1 MRVNTLRRNVPSII
15 IAISI
20 TALVVLFVLIGQK
33 VNLLRDAPADNVTW
47 GLSQVEVD
55 LLTLRSTVLTATEQA
70 DADVAHIKRRFDNA
84 YSRVSNLEKGLVF
97 AAMRKDAEFAE
108 TLADLQGAMD
118 GLIPLIDGPDDDL
131 RAGLPDMLP
140 VLDRL
145 DQSARALALSGI
157 ALNSQSS
164 DANRE
169 SFYQLLTIAAAI
181 TFALIVF
188 LIVMSYLQVRQY
200 RAFRRVSRD
209 VEKANT
215 RLNSSFQ
222 ASLDAIVVADDQGI
236 ILEFNEAA
244 EGVFGYTRQEAVG
257 GQMADLI
264 VPPHLRDA
272 HLAGMQ
278 RFLDTKEPHLVGKG
292 RIEIVAMR
300 KSGEEFPVELA
311 IGQADDPG
319 GTIFISYLRD
329 ITKRLQSESDLK
341 QARDDALQAERAKS
355 NFLAVMSHEMRTPLN
370 GIFGTIELM
379 RKTKL
384 EPNQTEYLDIAQ
396 QSGEILLNHVNDVLD
411 ITRID
416 AGELTL
422 SENVFNLRK
431 FFENVIK
438 TNEPTAIPRGNQLVL
453 RADGLG
459 HLWVSADEQRLRQVA
474 FNLISNALKFTDEG
488 TVTLSADATGKDGT
502 VDLTFKVTDTG
513 VGIPDKDQAK
523 VFDRFFTQG
532 KSYDRMASG
541 TGLGLA
547 ICKQIIEKM
556 DGVISVD
563 SAVGQGSTFTVTV
576 PLQTAQERS
585 LNAARHVTE
594 LQGQSLSGAQILLVE
609 DNEINRNIVREML
622 ESEGALVTEAIN
634 GQEAVRVAGGD
645 RFSAILMDIS
655 MPVMNGVDATRQI
668 RSQVGLNK
676 ETPILA
682 LTAHAM
688 AEEHEQF
695 MDAGMQGC
703 LNKPVSQSSLALALR
718 DVIGRIDA
726 AQAPDHAP
734 HHHGLVDAD
743 IFNGLKSVLK
753 QEKLETL
760 IHKFD
765 AEVVKI
771 MADLPAHLEADSL
784 TALGDLCHRSVG
796 SAGMMGALSFQ
807 AELRKLEQAARNG
820 DVTAAQ
826 DAAQD
831 VTEAWPKTRTALM
844 NQL

>member
-70 DADVAHIKRRFDNA
+70 DADVSDVKRRFDNA
-84 YSRVSNLEKGLVF
+84 FSRVSNLEKGRVF
-97 AAMRKDAEFAE
+97 AAMREDAAFAK
-108 TLADLQGAMD
+108 TLADLRGALD
-118 GLIPLIDGPDDDL
+118 GLIPLIDGPVDAL

-140 VLDRL
+140 VLDGL
-145 DQSARALALSGI
+145 DESARALALSGI
-157 ALNSQSS
+157 ALNSQAS

-169 SFYQLLTIAAAI
+169 SFSQLLTIAAAI

-188 LIVMSYLQVRQY
+188 LIVISYLQVRQY
-200 RAFRRVSRD
+200 RAFHKVSRD

-264 VPPHLRDA
+264 VPPHLREA

-278 RFLDTKEPHLVGKG
+278 RFLDTKEPRLVGKG

-300 KSGEEFPVELA
+300 KSGEEIPVELA
-311 IGQADDPG
+311 IGQADDLG

-384 EPNQTEYLDIAQ
+384 EPSQTEYLDIAQ

-431 FFENVIK
+431 FFDNVIK
-438 TNEPTAIPRGNQLVL
+438 TNEPTAISRGNQLVL
-453 RADGLG
+453 QADSLD

-474 FNLISNALKFTDEG
+474 FNLISNALKFTDKG
-488 TVTLSADATGKDGT
+488 SVTLSAGATARDRT
-502 VDLTFKVTDTG
+502 VDLTFKVADTG
-513 VGIPDKDQAK
+513 VGIPDQDQAK
-523 VFDRFFTQG
+523 VFDRFFTQE

-547 ICKQIIEKM
+547 ICKQIIERM
-556 DGVISVD
+556 DGVISVE

-576 PLQTAQERS
+576 PLQTARERS
-585 LNAARHVTE
+585 HDAAHHVPE
-594 LQGQSLSGAQILLVE
+594 AQGQNLSGAQILLVE
-609 DNEINRNIVREML
+609 DNEINRTIVREML

-655 MPVMNGVDATRQI
+655 MPIMNGVDATRQI

-688 AEEHEQF
+688 AKEHEQF

-703 LNKPVSQSSLALALR
+703 LNKPVSQSSLALALS

-831 VTEAWPKTRTALM
+831 VTEAWPQTRTALM